1 MPLYN
6 VLFMEKIFSSLFV
19 LSVVLS
25 APVALADSLV
35 APTIPDGM
43 VSDQIEQQITEIYAL
58 VNKAPITCTTD
69 CPSWEQ
75 TETDLKNAKSQTEHL
90 LDTLDG
96 QAKVMVPELTNLAI
110 NKSAFEG
117 LVLEANGK
125 SRTACPSTGALVY
138 HFESLTYCFDRASDV
153 DSLLTGLANYGQNK
167 PSRTPTKAFLVTLN
181 ILTDL
186 SNLSRQINT
195 NLQSVTQ
202 AKVSC
207 ANNVLDL
214 RCETNRLKQP
224 RINTHESG
232 TLLFQDVQD
241 HWARQYIQTLF
252 AKGVIKGRTAT
263 TFAPDLSVTRA
274 ELLKMVILAT
284 GRDVTLFADRDIG
297 FSDVTKSHDLS
308 VYITYARLQG
318 WVNGQGGKFY
328 PDRPVSSFEAIKI
341 VFNGFGVS
349 LGSAEHST
357 LPGVADGEQAK
368 YIETARIRNL
378 TTSPD
383 MPQFKPNEPITRAN
397 IARIIA
403 SLLAD

>member
-1 MPLYN
+1 MPGYN
-6 VLFMEKIFSSLFV
+6 DLIMKKIFSALFAASLLMPTSLV
-19 LSVVLS
+19 
-25 APVALADSLV
+25 LADATS
-35 APTIPDGM
+35 PTIPDGM
-43 VSDQIEQQITEIYAL
+43 VSDQIEQQITELYAL
-58 VNKAPITCTTD
+58 VNKAPVECSTD

-75 TETDLKNAKSQTEHL
+75 TETDLKSAKSQIEHL
-90 LDTLDG
+90 LDTLDS

-125 SRTACPSTGALVY
+125 SRTACPATGAMVY

-153 DSLLTGLANYGQNK
+153 DGLLTGLANYGQNK
-167 PSRTPTKAFLVTLN
+167 PSRTPTKAFLVILN

-195 NLQSVTQ
+195 SLQSVTQ
-202 AKVSC
+202 AKQSC
-207 ANNVLDL
+207 ANNVLDP
-214 RCETNRLKQP
+214 RCEANTLKQP
-224 RINTHESG
+224 RIETHESG

-241 HWARQYIQTLF
+241 HWARSYIQILF

-284 GRDVTLFADRDIG
+284 ERDVALFADRDIG
-297 FSDVTKSHDLS
+297 FSDMTHSHDLS
-308 VYITYARLQG
+308 VYVTYARLQG
-318 WVNGQGGKFY
+318 WVNGQNGKFY

-341 VFNGFGVS
+341 VFNAFGVA
-349 LGSAEHST
+349 LGNAEHSS
-357 LPGVADGEQAK
+357 LPGVEDGEQAK

-383 MPQFKPNEPITRAN
+383 MPQFKPNEPISRAN

-403 SLLAD
+403 SLLPN